1 MFEMH
6 SVALAEDEEVEEDE
20 DDEEED
26 DEEEDEDEDDEVLL
40 SESGREIERDAE
52 LSE

>member
-6 SVALAEDEEVEEDE
+6 SVALAEDEEVED
-20 DDEEED
+20 
-26 DEEEDEDEDDEVLL
+26 EDEDEEEEEEEEDDDEVLL